1 MGLFQNVLICYEG
14 LQIESNISKSNK
26 ITMAIISVAE
36 ELSNLERAQMAL

>member
-1 MGLFQNVLICYEG
+1 MGLFQSVLICYEG